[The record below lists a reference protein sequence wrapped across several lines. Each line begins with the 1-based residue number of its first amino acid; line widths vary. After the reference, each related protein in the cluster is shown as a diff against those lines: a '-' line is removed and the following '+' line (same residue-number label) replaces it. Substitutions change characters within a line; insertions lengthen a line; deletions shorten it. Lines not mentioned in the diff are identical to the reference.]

1 MTKDLRNELEI
12 ALTNHNKK
20 FEQFTQQAVN
30 CEKEE
35 EKELLFQKRWQFI
48 HDYAQFLN
56 DFVWNHKE
64 MLNPTVTVLFDLVPN
79 TVWNRMSENQNELSL
94 SSINNTSRINSN
106 AKTDFECR
114 YIVISETLK
123 QSNCNFDKCID
134 FTVNS
139 LKQLIERAKYE
150 IFYLNC

>member
-20 FEQFTQQAVN
+20 FEQLTQQAVN
-30 CEKEE
+30 CGKEE
-35 EKELLFQKRWQFI
+35 EKELLFQQRWQFI

-79 TVWNRMSENQNELSL
+79 TVWNRMSENQSELSL
-94 SSINNTSRINSN
+94 SSINSISRINSN

-114 YIVISETLK
+114 YIVIFSTLK
-123 QSNCNFDKCID
+123 QLKLIFDKCID
-134 FTVNS
+134 FTE
-139 LKQLIERAKYE
+139 KQLRVA
-150 IFYLNC
+150 